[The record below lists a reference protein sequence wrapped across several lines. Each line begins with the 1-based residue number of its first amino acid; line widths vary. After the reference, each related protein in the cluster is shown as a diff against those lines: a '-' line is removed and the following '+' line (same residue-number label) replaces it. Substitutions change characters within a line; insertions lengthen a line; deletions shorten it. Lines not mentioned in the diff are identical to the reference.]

1 MECNNTEP
9 SLMNNSPSSTVDW
22 TSSVDTLNGIT
33 GARSNADAA
42 PNSIPVVGRQ
52 DRLLALLEGEPPRAR
67 SKKETPLPEAEML
80 TKPQAAALLTLS
92 VRTLDRL
99 VARGDIPHVR
109 LGKRCV
115 RFPLK
120 VLKNWI
126 ESKTKFRK

>member
-1 MECNNTEP
+1 
-9 SLMNNSPSSTVDW
+9 VDKV
-22 TSSVDTLNGIT
+22 SGIDTLNGSSW
-33 GARSNADAA
+33 ARNNADAA
-42 PNSIPVVGRQ
+42 PISISVVGLHE
-52 DRLLALLEGEPPRAR
+52 RLLALLEGVPPRAR
-67 SKKETPLPEAEML
+67 SKEETPLPEAEML

-120 VLKNWI
+120 RLKNWI